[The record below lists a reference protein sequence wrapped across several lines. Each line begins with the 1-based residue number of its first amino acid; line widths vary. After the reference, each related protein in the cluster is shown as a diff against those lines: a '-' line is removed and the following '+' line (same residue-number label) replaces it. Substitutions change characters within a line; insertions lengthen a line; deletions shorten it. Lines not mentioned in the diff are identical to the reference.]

1 MTFTS
6 IPSLLVS
13 DNMYT
18 VHKKLKKSTNSRN
31 WQLVMGQV
39 FKSWVS
45 GFGSG
50 LGGGEEGV
58 ILSSNKNITDN
69 TSVK

>member
-18 VHKKLKKSTNSRN
+18 VHKRLKKFKF
-31 WQLVMGQV
+31 WYQV
-39 FKSWVS
+39 ADKIGHLNLRDFVNDICNCK
-45 GFGSG
+45 
-50 LGGGEEGV
+50 
-58 ILSSNKNITDN
+58 
-69 TSVK
+69 